1 MSSSESEPDQLEDAP
16 DSQTLDGSGR
26 RKLWSKQ
33 EDERLRL
40 LISYWGDQ
48 GGRRSN
54 WDKIAANFSNRS
66 AKSCRKRWFHSLDPK
81 LRRGRWNKTEDKIL
95 KESYEKLGPAWQ
107 RIAQLIP
114 GRTDDQCAKRYN
126 DVVSPD
132 VQDRLRPWVPE
143 EDEKLLGL
151 YAKYGSK
158 WQTIAGEMSRRTGLT
173 CRNRWRKL
181 TRPTKPPSGKTEAEA
196 QRTNGDARL
205 DMTGATLPN
214 NRTMNTP
221 PSNIDSHDP
230 ILPFDIPESNQVAEF
245 PTIADANWLLN
256 SNSGAFGP
264 QPPLQ
269 SGQIVGPPRHYTIT
283 IDNPTNPPHNA
294 FQQAHHAISE
304 LQLNRIFELAAKNGQ
319 NVAIHQHIYQ
329 ISPPNDPVD
338 PGASLEERMLPN
350 HSPPALVNV
359 PDARYSSRVMQ
370 AKNQSPLL
378 RCVHPPVQPPER
390 PLSRSVIPSE
400 PYGGHPS
407 LNGMPQPPPDEFL
420 SKPLLFDESADNPMM
435 PLDTEEVDL
444 LAFNPS

>member
-1 MSSSESEPDQLEDAP
+1 MSSSESEPDRLEE
-16 DSQTLDGSGR
+16 TLDSHTLDSSGR

-95 KESYEKLGPAWQ
+95 KESYDRLGPAWQ

-132 VQDRLRPWVPE
+132 VQDRLRPWEPE
-143 EDEKLLGL
+143 EDEKLLAMH
-151 YAKYGSK
+151 AKYGSK

-181 TRPTKPPSGKTEAEA
+181 TRPSKPLPSSNVEADTH
-196 QRTNGDARL
+196 RTNGEAGL
-205 DMTGATLPN
+205 DINGTSLHDIRM
-214 NRTMNTP
+214 MNAP
-221 PSNIDSHDP
+221 PSNLDSQDP
-230 ILPFDIPESNQVAEF
+230 ILPFDIPGSNQVAGF
-245 PTIADANWLLN
+245 PAGADANWLMN
-256 SNSGAFGP
+256 SNSSAFGQQLP
-264 QPPLQ
+264 IQ
-269 SGQIVGPPRHYTIT
+269 STQNAALARHYTIT
-283 IDNPTNPPHNA
+283 IDDPTNPPQNA

-329 ISPPNDPVD
+329 VPSTGDSIDT
-338 PGASLEERMLPN
+338 GASLDGEMLPN
-350 HSPPALVNV
+350 HSSMVNMSDSGY
-359 PDARYSSRVMQ
+359 PSRLMQ
-370 AKNQSPLL
+370 AKHQSHLL
-378 RCVHPPVQPPER
+378 RSVHPPVQPPER
-390 PLSRSVIPSE
+390 PILRSILSNE
-400 PYGGHPS
+400 PYGRRSH
-407 LNGMPQPPPDEFL
+407 LNGLPQPPPDEFL
-420 SKPLLFDESADNPMM
+420 SKPLLFDESGDNSIM